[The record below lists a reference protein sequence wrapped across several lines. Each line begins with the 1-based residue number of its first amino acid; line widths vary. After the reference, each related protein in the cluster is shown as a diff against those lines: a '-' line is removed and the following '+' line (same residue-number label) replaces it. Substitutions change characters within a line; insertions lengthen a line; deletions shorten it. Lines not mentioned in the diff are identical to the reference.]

1 MSQASRPAVSER
13 QEQIYQA
20 AARLFSEVGY
30 RATSMRDIAS
40 ALDIKAGSLYAH
52 IRSKEELLWEI
63 VSRIADEFDTAL
75 SGVARRPASGLSG
88 SGPLGSDLPG
98 SSAARLTAA
107 LEAYV
112 TVVARN
118 LGFSKVLF
126 TEWRHLPPERQAL
139 IAARRDRV
147 EQVFREIL
155 REGVASGEF
164 VASLDVRLT
173 AVLALSGANWLP
185 NWYRPDGPLSPTDVA
200 DQFVALL
207 LGGIRR
213 SPAAPDPKHP
223 AELI

>member
-1 MSQASRPAVSER
+1 MVRAPLSMASRPAVSER

-52 IRSKEELLWEI
+52 IRSKEDLLWEI
-63 VSRIADEFDTAL
+63 VSRIADEFDAAL
-75 SGVARRPASGLSG
+75 RPVAALRG
-88 SGPLGSDLPG
+88 SC
-98 SSAARLTAA
+98 AAKLTAA

-112 TVVARN
+112 AVVARN
-118 LGFSKVLF
+118 LGFAKVLF

-164 VASLDVRLT
+164 VPTLDVRLT

-185 NWYRPDGPLSPTDVA
+185 NWYRVGGPLSPADVA

-213 SPAAPDPKHP
+213 GTPR
-223 AELI
+223 EET

>member
-1 MSQASRPAVSER
+1 MSQPSHPVVSER

-63 VSRIADEFDTAL
+63 VSRIADEFDAAL
-75 SGVARRPASGLSG
+75 FSVSPR
-88 SGPLGSDLPG
+88 SDSALPG

-126 TEWRHLPPERQAL
+126 TEWRHLPPERQAS

-164 VASLDVRLT
+164 VATLDVRLT

-185 NWYRPDGPLSPTDVA
+185 NWYRVGGPLSPTDVA

-213 SPAAPDPKHP
+213 GNQV
-223 AELI
+223 ET

>member
-1 MSQASRPAVSER
+1 MSQTSRPAVSER

-75 SGVARRPASGLSG
+75 SGVARRPASGL
-88 SGPLGSDLPG
+88 LGSDLSG

-185 NWYRPDGPLSPTDVA
+185 NWYRLDGPLSPTDVA

-213 SPAAPDPKHP
+213 GAGDQG
-223 AELI
+223 

>member
-63 VSRIADEFDTAL
+63 VSRIADEFDAAL
-75 SGVARRPASGLSG
+75 SDAARRPG
-88 SGPLGSDLPG
+88 SGVLGSDLPG

-185 NWYRPDGPLSPTDVA
+185 NWYRLDGPLSPTDVA

-213 SPAAPDPKHP
+213 GAGDQGRGDCASGPSG
-223 AELI
+223 LI